1 MLFINEET
9 DNVNLY
15 ESDFVSIESDSSLRV
30 TKILVD
36 WCEGDPY
43 LELICEN
50 CSGFNFE
57 IAKDPDPHYENFC
70 GQLEITGFSYLKTK
84 EGYIVQI
91 NFDRVNIGFIQ
102 LKCSKFFINTPE
114 EPKTEGGNSHRIIG
128 DEKYTTEW
136 F

>member
-1 MLFINEET
+1 MLFVNEET
-9 DNVNLY
+9 DKVNLY
-15 ESDFVSIESDSSLRV
+15 ESSFISIENDSSLKV

-50 CSGFNFE
+50 CSDFNLE
-57 IAKDPDPHYENFC
+57 IAKDSGYENWSE
-70 GQLEITGFSYLKTK
+70 QLEITGFSYLKTK
-84 EGYIVQI
+84 DGYIVQI

-102 LKCSKFFINTPE
+102 LKCSKFFINAPE

>member
-50 CSGFNFE
+50 CSDFNLE
-57 IAKDPDPHYENFC
+57 ISKDPDYENWS
-70 GQLEITGFSYLKTK
+70 GQLEITGFSYLKTN

-91 NFDRVNIGFIQ
+91 NFDRHNIGFIQ

>member
-9 DNVNLY
+9 DKVNLY
-15 ESDFVSIESDSSLRV
+15 ESHLISMESDSSLGV
-30 TKILVD
+30 TKFLVD

-50 CSGFNFE
+50 CSDFNLE
-57 IAKDPDPHYENFC
+57 IAKSPNFEKWC

-91 NFDRVNIGFIQ
+91 NFDMVCIGFIQ

-114 EPKTEGGNSHRIIG
+114 DPKQEGGNSHRIIG